1 MLTSLDKWAERDPG
15 LANIQVECRCLDWRS
30 LKAHVS
36 CQVAGSEGGTTILAT
51 DNLSLDGVRELC
63 EAEWVC
69 SNCRGVYEF
78 CERYD
83 EDLVVCDGCG
93 EPYAQPV
100 TARLALW
107 RGQEVEDWRGILW
120 TGGKIRENT
129 PDGPAE
135 YDEWPHPLTAVILLA
150 TDPIPVERVREAR
163 DACAEAGVQFVI
175 ASFDYA
181 FTKAEFGG
189 VLRHDGQTLDGRDL
203 SRLELP

>member
-1 MLTSLDKWAERDPG
+1 
-15 LANIQVECRCLDWRS
+15 
-30 LKAHVS
+30 
-36 CQVAGSEGGTTILAT
+36 
-51 DNLSLDGVRELC
+51 VRELC

-69 SNCRGVYEF
+69 SNCSGVYEF

-107 RGQEVEDWRGILW
+107 RGQEVEWEESAFQCRGCDWAANP
-120 TGGKIRENT
+120 ESN
-129 PDGPAE
+129 PE
-135 YDEWPHPLTAVILLA
+135 YEVRCTCQSLTAVILLA